1 MGIMG
6 DILDVTANGGREGII
21 VSAISRKA
29 NLSHYAVL
37 DKCEKLVEAGLVESV
52 KNDRNRVFQIT
63 EKGLGFFQEFKR
75 FQSLVESMNLRYWS
89 QLTQLI
95 EPIQSKK
102 SLGEEGIL
110 FVRNDSIFD
119 TMVKV
124 PLLVASMIIV
134 AALLPIQSSF
144 SSPRDLDLIIYPDGS
159 THISA
164 EIDVDPFLTDY
175 KVNLFGNTVDNL
187 VVIGDDG
194 FLLDFD
200 IIDDTAIIETFG
212 SSVITMEYDIHDLV
226 SKQGRLWTFSL
237 DSPSDFTL
245 LLPKNSAI
253 VGMTNLP
260 LNMEIVNE
268 QNQLTLSSGS
278 TEIDYFFSTNSI
290 STPSEEIK
298 NKENNSLNTI
308 IAGIAGGI
316 IAIALVSIVV
326 IARNRQKNNKKIDE
340 QIIEKTL
347 TVQKNNIL
355 DLETIFKLKP
365 DLREDDKELVKF
377 IFENNG
383 EVLESEL
390 RKKFL
395 QPRTTMWRAVKR
407 LEREGIIEIEKKD
420 LQNLVKLRKDMEED
434 NWKN

>member
-1 MGIMG
+1 M
-6 DILDVTANGGREGII
+6 
-21 VSAISRKA
+21 
-29 NLSHYAVL
+29 
-37 DKCEKLVEAGLVESV
+37 
-52 KNDRNRVFQIT
+52 
-63 EKGLGFFQEFKR
+63 
-75 FQSLVESMNLRYWS
+75 
-89 QLTQLI
+89 
-95 EPIQSKK
+95 
-102 SLGEEGIL
+102 L

-159 THISA
+159 THVST

-175 KVNLFGNTVDNL
+175 KVNLFGSTIDNL
-187 VVIGDDG
+187 VVIGDSG
-194 FLLDFD
+194 FLLDVD
-200 IIDDTAIIETFG
+200 VIGDTALIQTFG
-212 SSVITMEYDIHDLV
+212 SSVVTIEYDIHDLV

-260 LNMEIVNE
+260 LNMEIINE

-290 STPSEEIK
+290 STPIEEIK
-298 NKENNSLNTI
+298 NEEDNFLYV
-308 IAGIAGGI
+308 IAGGI
-316 IAIALVSIVV
+316 IAIVSVSVV
-326 IARNRQKNNKKIDE
+326 IFVRSKQKDVKTIDE
-340 QIIEKTL
+340 VITI
-347 TVQKNNIL
+347 QKNNIL

-365 DLREDDKELVKF
+365 DLREDDKELIKF
-377 IFENNG
+377 IFDNNG
-383 EVLESEL
+383 EALESEL
-390 RKKFL
+390 RKNFL

-407 LEREGIIEIEKKD
+407 LEREGVIEIEKKD
-420 LQNLVKLRKDMEED
+420 LQNLVKLRKSMEED
-434 NWKN
+434 N

>member
-1 MGIMG
+1 M
-6 DILDVTANGGREGII
+6 
-21 VSAISRKA
+21 
-29 NLSHYAVL
+29 
-37 DKCEKLVEAGLVESV
+37 
-52 KNDRNRVFQIT
+52 
-63 EKGLGFFQEFKR
+63 
-75 FQSLVESMNLRYWS
+75 SL
-89 QLTQLI
+89 LI

-102 SLGEEGIL
+102 SLGDEGIL

-134 AALLPIQSSF
+134 AALMPIQSSF
-144 SSPRDLDLIIYPDGS
+144 STPRDLDLIIYPDGS
-159 THISA
+159 THIST

-175 KVNLFGNTVDNL
+175 EVNLFGSTIDNL

-194 FLLDFD
+194 FLLDVD
-200 IIDDTAIIETFG
+200 IIDDTAIIQTFG
-212 SSVITMEYDIHDLV
+212 STVITMEYDIHDLV

-260 LNMEIVNE
+260 LNMEIINE

-290 STPSEEIK
+290 SNPNEEIK
-298 NKENNSLNTI
+298 NEEDDSLNTI
-308 IAGIAGGI
+308 IAGIVGGI

-326 IARNRQKNNKKIDE
+326 IARNRQKNVKKIDE
-340 QIIEKTL
+340 QIIEKTV

-355 DLETIFKLKP
+355 DLEAIFKLKP

-377 IFENNG
+377 IFDNNG

-434 NWKN
+434 N